1 MLFTCQ
7 IENWRDWGK
16 VFLSTAAFTPLAQK
30 IFRQEGLEFTGRE
43 NLTPGTN
50 AVFRGG
56 ESARIFFWTLP
67 AGRAIRALPI
77 SLRSGRFCSADC
89 EQAPL
94 RAGQ

>member
-16 VFLSTAAFTPLAQK
+16 VFQSTAAFTPLAQK
-30 IFRQEGLEFTGRE
+30 IFRQEGLEFTGLE

-56 ESARIFFWTLP
+56 ESARIFFWTP
-67 AGRAIRALPI
+67 YGRCPPGGPFGLCP
-77 SLRSGRFCSADC
+77 SL
-89 EQAPL
+89 
-94 RAGQ
+94 

>member
-7 IENWRDWGK
+7 IENWRDRGK

-30 IFRQEGLEFTGRE
+30 IFRQEGLEFTGR
-43 NLTPGTN
+43 
-50 AVFRGG
+50 VFRGG

-67 AGRAIRALPI
+67 AGRAVRALPI
-77 SLRSGRFCSADC
+77 SLRSGRFCSADR

>member
-16 VFLSTAAFTPLAQK
+16 VFLSTAAFTPWPRRFFAKRDWSSLAWK
-30 IFRQEGLEFTGRE
+30 TLLPEPTR
-43 NLTPGTN
+43 
-50 AVFRGG
+50 VFRGG

-67 AGRAIRALPI
+67 AGRAVRALPI